1 MGYYKKVK
9 YKPWLGAEYE
19 YGICGFSPNGIAIY
33 GNEQVQGKKIL
44 ILADNFYC
52 EGDPPIDITE
62 KIVKWAISEG
72 FTGFRSIYR
81 ITKLFLDKR
90 IQYID
95 FETSEIVWRHL
106 AFYHYAQ
113 QGVKDAEL
121 AFYHY
126 AQQGV
131 NEDAELAFYEIL
143 EVHKPD
149 LVIVLGDRVYNML
162 PESYGEYAAEVETEY
177 GEVVEIWKYN
187 ILNKRIYVMP
197 MTTPASRAFNL
208 LFWKDIINRVFNLL
222 FA

>member
-9 YKPWLGAEYE
+9 YKPWLGAEYK
-19 YGICGFSPNGIAIY
+19 YGICGFTPNGIAIY

-44 ILADNFYC
+44 ILADSFDC
-52 EGDPPIDITE
+52 IGEPAIDITE
-62 KIVKWAISEG
+62 KIVKCAIAEG
-72 FTGFRSIYR
+72 ITRFRSIYR

-121 AFYHY
+121 AFY
-126 AQQGV
+126 
-131 NEDAELAFYEIL
+131 EIL

-149 LVIVLGDRVYNML
+149 LVIVLGDRLYNML

-197 MTTPASRAFNL
+197 MTTPVSPAFNL